1 MPGNHNFVDL
11 LAGSPLDYSVPRKSR
26 TGHYYPPK
34 PLSVEHSMVPGPEPE
49 VLPQALL
56 AKG

>member
-1 MPGNHNFVDL
+1 MPGNQDFVDL
-11 LAGSPLDYSVPRKSR
+11 LAGSPLAYRAPRKNR
-26 TGHYYPPK
+26 TGHYYPSK
-34 PLSVEHSMVPGPEPE
+34 PLSVEHGMVPGPQPE